1 MIKSRTL
8 TWQRSAASSRLRYR
22 DVIDFRAAHRD
33 TGKGRACG
41 GGSTS
46 PACTHDTTMS
56 DFIRAARASDRG
68 GGPGVGTFT
77 DRAGWDAVQK
87 LISLRPPGSPGTRH
101 ATNPHIFRMNLAAL
115 VVPGIIT
122 GVCVLVGLMT
132 LHEYCLGEPDDARDG
147 SDKTVPR
154 CFLTTDDAAR
164 SLYAAKFGESQEQ
177 QTTLSYAKF
186 AAVSFY
192 GASLLTTL
200 ATLPHNN
207 GPLKLSL
214 ILYHTLICLWS
225 TVYYTLDFFHLI
237 PQVRSERDGMLEY
250 SAMRVIAVWPVTST
264 LMISKVAILCIMTRH
279 VGEVRSPRVSLLG
292 FEDHTVKIRG
302 ESVRGGLPNT
312 GESDGPKVVPHA
324 RQSAVDAEVENADR
338 GANGWL
344 NTFDHIVSKF
354 TGRAEM
360 SARLSRELM
369 EEGGLMSASWDV
381 WKASLVNNLMLLAGA
396 FGLISNM
403 YWVRVLSIAVSC
415 LLFIAL
421 MHSFRT
427 LFQFVV
433 RRVQHPQDRRSMQVL
448 ETLTYVT
455 WTLFP
460 IIQIARDAGYINT
473 ATQFLMMTAADIVAK
488 MMYSINLIFSNF
500 WLMNNADGLMRLDEA
515 LFTDALELSRYSQ
528 LAATTLEKAKREAES
543 VSALHRAF
551 VANISHELRT
561 PLNSIIAFNSLLLED
576 DTLTEPQR
584 EFVSSAIVSAEALL
598 GIIGQI
604 LDFAKL
610 ESTSGMHQELVIE
623 SFDINEMVNELVDI
637 VGHQANKNQVELVL
651 DIAPELDGLNVRGDK
666 FRLRQ
671 ALINV
676 VNNSI
681 KFTREGGEVRLR
693 VTVLPDHDP
702 VTRRISRT
710 SYEDIARGVGRG
722 KSWTMGL
729 ALDQHHEEVDEGTNH
744 GAEKEVMENDFLAP
758 HAPRVVVAFEV
769 CDNGI
774 GIARDKLKLIFMPFG
789 QASVSST
796 REYGGTG
803 LGLAITNNI
812 VHSMGG
818 TITCSSEL
826 DKGTTMVLSVP
837 LEVRNRVDAAR
848 LRQLDPETRVLS
860 VIAKHSL
867 ANAIGHAATCAGAA
881 THVYIEAGARFPHTE
896 HQRKLWS
903 AEVATAI
910 FRAQSRSEG
919 CAVLVM
925 EECFLAPLWTEWCR
939 MFRDAP
945 SMPNMPPIVL
955 IVGKKMQIK
964 DMLSKEKKLRQN
976 SRGSGGLRQNSF
988 GGFSGIGDSETDLG
1002 TLERRE
1008 EGWRALIS
1016 SVVQLIRPVKPTLLR
1031 DALKSAE
1038 VMLHQEQ
1045 ARTAA
1050 KNLGQPPSP
1059 TPLTRIPAA
1068 VAAAPEAGHAS
1079 RRNAPARN
1087 PTATAAVPGRRDA
1100 LVSPCRVTRS
1110 ASKRLA
1116 TSRHDDGAEEPA
1128 GEAPV
1133 NSGLRRRSSVRLRA
1147 GDDGGARAIDP
1158 LVPRLPER
1166 GWIQPRGASAAAP
1179 VRVAA
1184 AAAAAARPAASQ
1196 QSGGSISS
1204 FVTAADELVFRHG
1217 GHVLIVEDNPMNQKV
1232 AKVVVKHCGMTADV
1246 ANNGAEAVEIMKG
1259 GGLYDVILM
1268 DIQMPVMDGLEATQR
1283 IREMEAAG
1291 TIANGNYIVATSAN
1305 ATAENH
1311 REGYEAG
1318 MDEYITKPIYPSK
1331 LKELLAKP
1339 KRMQTVLELDDGADG
1354 DAEVTSLIGR
1364 NGSG

>member
-1 MIKSRTL
+1 
-8 TWQRSAASSRLRYR
+8 
-22 DVIDFRAAHRD
+22 
-33 TGKGRACG
+33 
-41 GGSTS
+41 
-46 PACTHDTTMS
+46 
-56 DFIRAARASDRG
+56 
-68 GGPGVGTFT
+68 
-77 DRAGWDAVQK
+77 
-87 LISLRPPGSPGTRH
+87 
-101 ATNPHIFRMNLAAL
+101 
-115 VVPGIIT
+115 
-122 GVCVLVGLMT
+122 
-132 LHEYCLGEPDDARDG
+132 
-147 SDKTVPR
+147 
-154 CFLTTDDAAR
+154 
-164 SLYAAKFGESQEQ
+164 
-177 QTTLSYAKF
+177 
-186 AAVSFY
+186 
-192 GASLLTTL
+192 
-200 ATLPHNN
+200 
-207 GPLKLSL
+207 
-214 ILYHTLICLWS
+214 
-225 TVYYTLDFFHLI
+225 
-237 PQVRSERDGMLEY
+237 
-250 SAMRVIAVWPVTST
+250 
-264 LMISKVAILCIMTRH
+264 
-279 VGEVRSPRVSLLG
+279 
-292 FEDHTVKIRG
+292 
-302 ESVRGGLPNT
+302 
-312 GESDGPKVVPHA
+312 
-324 RQSAVDAEVENADR
+324 
-338 GANGWL
+338 
-344 NTFDHIVSKF
+344 
-354 TGRAEM
+354 M

-403 YWVRVLSIAVSC
+403 YWVRVLSITVSC

-433 RRVQHPQDRRSMQVL
+433 RRVQHPQDRRSLQVL
-448 ETLTYVT
+448 EMLTYVT

-473 ATQFLMMTAADIVAK
+473 AAQFLMMTAADIVAK

-651 DIAPELDGLNVRGDK
+651 DVAPELDGLNVRGDK

-676 VNNSI
+676 INNSI

-702 VTRRISRT
+702 VARRISRT
-710 SYEDIARGVGRG
+710 SYDDIARGVGRG

-729 ALDQHHEEVDEGTNH
+729 ALDQHQEEVDEGTNH

-812 VHSMGG
+812 VQSVGG

-837 LEVRNRVDAAR
+837 LEVRNKVDAAR
-848 LRQLDPETRVLS
+848 LRQLDPETSVLS

-919 CAVLVM
+919 CAILVM

-939 MFRDAP
+939 MFRDVP

-955 IVGKKMQIK
+955 IVGKKMQVK
-964 DMLSKEKKLRQN
+964 DILSKEKKLRQN

-988 GGFSGIGDSETDLG
+988 GGFSGIGDSETDLS

-1031 DALKSAE
+1031 EALKSAE

-1045 ARTAA
+1045 ARAA
-1050 KNLGQPPSP
+1050 ANLGQPPSP
-1059 TPLTRIPAA
+1059 I
-1068 VAAAPEAGHAS
+1068 APPTS
-1079 RRNAPARN
+1079 PPPSPRRPR
-1087 PTATAAVPGRRDA
+1087 PDGR
-1100 LVSPCRVTRS
+1100 
-1110 ASKRLA
+1110 
-1116 TSRHDDGAEEPA
+1116 
-1128 GEAPV
+1128 
-1133 NSGLRRRSSVRLRA
+1133 
-1147 GDDGGARAIDP
+1147 
-1158 LVPRLPER
+1158 
-1166 GWIQPRGASAAAP
+1166 
-1179 VRVAA
+1179 
-1184 AAAAAARPAASQ
+1184 
-1196 QSGGSISS
+1196 
-1204 FVTAADELVFRHG
+1204 
-1217 GHVLIVEDNPMNQKV
+1217 
-1232 AKVVVKHCGMTADV
+1232 
-1246 ANNGAEAVEIMKG
+1246 
-1259 GGLYDVILM
+1259 
-1268 DIQMPVMDGLEATQR
+1268 
-1283 IREMEAAG
+1283 AAG
-1291 TIANGNYIVATSAN
+1291 TRRRGNPPRRPSLGGTRSSPRVASPGPRPSAW
-1305 ATAENH
+1305 
-1311 REGYEAG
+1311 RRRGG
-1318 MDEYITKPIYPSK
+1318 MTEPTNPR
-1331 LKELLAKP
+1331 AKRP
-1339 KRMQTVLELDDGADG
+1339 
-1354 DAEVTSLIGR
+1354 
-1364 NGSG
+1364 

>member
-1 MIKSRTL
+1 M
-8 TWQRSAASSRLRYR
+8 
-22 DVIDFRAAHRD
+22 DEFV
-33 TGKGRACG
+33 
-41 GGSTS
+41 
-46 PACTHDTTMS
+46 
-56 DFIRAARASDRG
+56 RAARGYDRG
-68 GGPGVGTFT
+68 GKVQGMGKPAFS
-77 DRAGWDAVQK
+77 DRVGWDAVQK
-87 LISLRPPGSPGTRH
+87 LINLRPPGASGGTRP
-101 ATNPHIFRMNLAAL
+101 TTRPHIFRMNLAAL
-115 VVPGIIT
+115 VIPGVIT
-122 GVCVLVGLMT
+122 VVCVLVGLMT
-132 LHEYCLGEPDDARDG
+132 LHEYCLGEPGDG
-147 SDKTVPR
+147 NDGTVPR
-154 CFLTTDDAAR
+154 CFLNTDAASR
-164 SLYAAKFGESQEQ
+164 ALYAAKYGESKEQ
-177 QTTLSYAKF
+177 QVTLSYAKF
-186 AAVSFY
+186 AAISFY

-214 ILYHTLICLWS
+214 IFYHILICLWS
-225 TVYYTLDFFHLI
+225 TAYYTMDFLGYM
-237 PQVRSERDGMLEY
+237 PQVRSERDGMIEY
-250 SAMRVIAVWPVTST
+250 SVMRVLAVWPVTST

-279 VGEVRSPRVSLLG
+279 LGEVDSGGVSLLG
-292 FEDHTVKIRG
+292 FDDMNEDDDLDTAVKFRG
-302 ESVRGGLPNT
+302 ESMRGGLHNAV
-312 GESDGPKVVPHA
+312 GESDGPAGGLRHA
-324 RQSAVDAEVENADR
+324 GNNRQSVVDGGVADEPPNAT
-338 GANGWL
+338 GHEANKWL
-344 NTFDHIVSKF
+344 RTFDRIAGKF

-360 SARLSRELM
+360 SAKLSQELGQ
-369 EEGGLMSASWDV
+369 EGSLMAASLDV

-396 FGLISNM
+396 FGLISDM
-403 YWVRVLSIAVSC
+403 YWVRVLSIGVSC
-415 LLFIAL
+415 LLFIGL
-421 MHSFRT
+421 MSLFRK

-433 RRVQHPQDRRSMQVL
+433 KRVQHPQDRRSLQVL

-460 IIQIARDAGYINT
+460 IIQIARDVGYIDT

-500 WLMNNADGLMRLDEA
+500 WLMNNADGLMRLDEG

-610 ESTSGMHQELVIE
+610 ESGSGMHQELVIE

-651 DIAPELDGLNVRGDK
+651 DVAPELDGLNVRGDK

-676 VNNSI
+676 INNSI

-702 VTRRISRT
+702 VARRISRI
-710 SYEDIARGVGRG
+710 SYDDIARGVGRG
-722 KSWTMGL
+722 QSWTMGL
-729 ALDQHHEEVDEGTNH
+729 ALNEHADHGDDNDDVDANDDNDVRVATACNTGNNVT
-744 GAEKEVMENDFLAP
+744 VENDFLAP

-812 VHSMGG
+812 VQSVGG

-826 DKGTTMVLSVP
+826 NAGTTMVLSVP
-837 LEVRNRVDAAR
+837 LEVRNRMDTQR
-848 LRQLDPETRVLS
+848 NRQLDPETRVLS
-860 VIAKHSL
+860 VIAKRSL
-867 ANAIGHAATCAGAA
+867 ADAIGHAATCAGAA

-896 HQRKLWS
+896 HQRKLWA

-939 MFRDAP
+939 MFRDSP

-955 IVGKKMQIK
+955 IVGKKMQVK
-964 DMLSKEKKLRQN
+964 DILRNEKELRRS
-976 SRGSGGLRQNSF
+976 SRGSGGLRQDSF
-988 GGFSGIGDSETDLG
+988 GGFSGLGGSHTDLQ

-1008 EGWRALIS
+1008 EGWRALIEC
-1016 SVVQLIRPVKPTLLR
+1016 VVQLIRPVKPTLLR
-1031 DALKSAE
+1031 EALKSAE

-1045 ARTAA
+1045 ARAA
-1050 KNLGQPPSP
+1050 AAAAAGARVGSPHSPARAPPSRQP
-1059 TPLTRIPAA
+1059 SARGLGRSGAGGDA
-1068 VAAAPEAGHAS
+1068 VAAA
-1079 RRNAPARN
+1079 
-1087 PTATAAVPGRRDA
+1087 A
-1100 LVSPCRVTRS
+1100 LVSPGRVTRS
-1110 ASKRLA
+1110 ASRRLA
-1116 TSRHDDGAEEPA
+1116 ASASQQDGSREL
-1128 GEAPV
+1128 GEDPV
-1133 NSGLRRRSSVRLRA
+1133 NSGLRHRSSQRIRV
-1147 GDDGGARAIDP
+1147 GGNPSRRDP
-1158 LVPRLPER
+1158 NVPPLPER
-1166 GWIQPRGASAAAP
+1166 GWIQPRGAAAHAP
-1179 VRVAA
+1179 PAQVT
-1184 AAAAAARPAASQ
+1184 ARPTRSR
-1196 QSGGSISS
+1196 QSGGSIAS
-1204 FVTAADELVFRHG
+1204 FVTAGDELMFRHG

-1246 ANNGAEAVEIMKG
+1246 ANNGQEAVDILRS
-1259 GGLYDVILM
+1259 GGLYDVVLM

-1283 IREMEAAG
+1283 IREMEADG
-1291 TIANGNYIVATSAN
+1291 TIASGNYIVATSAN

-1318 MDEYITKPIYPSK
+1318 MDEYITKPIYPTK

-1339 KRMQTVLELDDGADG
+1339 KRMQTALELEEAGDG
-1354 DAEVTSLIGR
+1354 EVTSLVGR
-1364 NGSG
+1364 KGSG

>member
-1 MIKSRTL
+1 ML
-8 TWQRSAASSRLRYR
+8 TGQEDQQLYQR
-22 DVIDFRAAHRD
+22 VVDFRAAHRACRD
-33 TGKGRACG
+33 AGKGRACG
-41 GGSTS
+41 GGGTS
-46 PACTHDTTMS
+46 PAFTHETTMS
-56 DFIRAARASDRG
+56 GFIRAARASDRG

-101 ATNPHIFRMNLAAL
+101 ATSPHIFRMNLAAL

-147 SDKTVPR
+147 SDETVPR

-279 VGEVRSPRVSLLG
+279 VGEVHSPRVSLLG
-292 FEDHTVKIRG
+292 FDDLADEDGPVKIRG
-302 ESVRGGLPNT
+302 ESMRGGLHNT
-312 GESDGPKVVPHA
+312 GESDGPKMAAH
-324 RQSAVDAEVENADR
+324 RQSAVDAEAENADN
-338 GANGWL
+338 GANGWF

-403 YWVRVLSIAVSC
+403 YWVRVLSITVSC

-433 RRVQHPQDRRSMQVL
+433 RRVQHPQDRRSLQVL

-460 IIQIARDAGYINT
+460 IIQIARDAGYIDT

-651 DIAPELDGLNVRGDK
+651 DVAPELDGLNVRGDK

-676 VNNSI
+676 INNSI

-702 VTRRISRT
+702 VARRISRT
-710 SYEDIARGVGRG
+710 SYDDIARGVGRG

-729 ALDQHHEEVDEGTNH
+729 TLDQHQEEVDDGTNH
-744 GAEKEVMENDFLAP
+744 GAEKEVIENDFLAP

-812 VHSMGG
+812 VQSVGG

-826 DKGTTMVLSVP
+826 EKGTTMVLSVP
-837 LEVRNRVDAAR
+837 LEVRNKVDAAR

-919 CAVLVM
+919 CAILVM

-955 IVGKKMQIK
+955 IVGKKMQVK
-964 DMLSKEKKLRQN
+964 DILSKEKKLRQN
-976 SRGSGGLRQNSF
+976 SRGSGGLRQSSF
-988 GGFSGIGDSETDLG
+988 GGFSGIGDSETDLS

-1031 DALKSAE
+1031 EALKSAE

-1045 ARTAA
+1045 ARAA
-1050 KNLGQPPSP
+1050 ANLGQPPSP
-1059 TPLTRIPAA
+1059 IAPLHVPAA
-1068 VAAAPEAGHAS
+1068 VAAAPEARQAS

-1087 PTATAAVPGRRDA
+1087 QPTDNPRRDA

-1116 TSRHDDGAEEPA
+1116 TSNARDDGADEPA

-1147 GDDGGARAIDP
+1147 GNDGVPARGIDP

-1166 GWIQPRGASAAAP
+1166 GWIQPRGNPNPNPSAP
-1179 VRVAA
+1179 VR

-1217 GHVLIVEDNPMNQKV
+1217 GHVLIVEDNLMNQKV

-1283 IREMEAAG
+1283 IREMEATG
-1291 TIANGNYIVATSAN
+1291 TIAKGNYIVATSAN

-1339 KRMQTVLELDDGADG
+1339 KRMQTVLEFDDGADG

>member
-1 MIKSRTL
+1 MGRRISSY
-8 TWQRSAASSRLRYR
+8 QR
-22 DVIDFRAAHRD
+22 VVDFRAAHRACRD
-33 TGKGRACG
+33 AGKGRACG

-46 PACTHDTTMS
+46 PAFTHETTMS
-56 DFIRAARASDRG
+56 DFTRAARASDRG

-101 ATNPHIFRMNLAAL
+101 ATSPQIFRMNLAAL

-147 SDKTVPR
+147 SDETVPR

-214 ILYHTLICLWS
+214 ILYHTLICVWS

-292 FEDHTVKIRG
+292 FDDLEDDGPVKVRG
-302 ESVRGGLPNT
+302 ESMRGGLVNSD
-312 GESDGPKVVPHA
+312 ESDGPIMVAH
-324 RQSAVDAEVENADR
+324 RQSAVDAEAENADHH
-338 GANGWL
+338 GANRWL
-344 NTFDHIVSKF
+344 NTFDRIASKF

-403 YWVRVLSIAVSC
+403 YWVRVLSITVSC

-421 MHSFRT
+421 MYSFRT

-433 RRVQHPQDRRSMQVL
+433 RRVQHPQDRRSLQVL
-448 ETLTYVT
+448 EMLTYVT

-460 IIQIARDAGYINT
+460 IIQIARDAGYIDT

-651 DIAPELDGLNVRGDK
+651 DVAPELDGLNVRGDK

-676 VNNSI
+676 INNSI

-693 VTVLPDHDP
+693 VTVLPDDDP
-702 VTRRISRT
+702 VARRISRT
-710 SYEDIARGVGRG
+710 SHDDIARGVGRG

-729 ALDQHHEEVDEGTNH
+729 ALDQHQEQNDEGTNH
-744 GAEKEVMENDFLAP
+744 GADKQVMENDFLAP

-812 VHSMGG
+812 VQSVGG

-837 LEVRNRVDAAR
+837 LEVRNKVDAAR

-919 CAVLVM
+919 CAILVM

-955 IVGKKMQIK
+955 IVGKKMQVK
-964 DMLSKEKKLRQN
+964 DILSKEKKLRQN

-988 GGFSGIGDSETDLG
+988 GGFSGIGDSETDLS

-1031 DALKSAE
+1031 EALKSAE

-1045 ARTAA
+1045 ARAA
-1050 KNLGQPPSP
+1050 ANLGQPPSP
-1059 TPLTRIPAA
+1059 IAPRVHKQAI
-1068 VAAAPEAGHAS
+1068 AAAPETRRAS
-1079 RRNAPARN
+1079 RGNAPARK
-1087 PTATAAVPGRRDA
+1087 PTAAAAVPRRDA
-1100 LVSPCRVTRS
+1100 VVSPCRVTRS

-1116 TSRHDDGAEEPA
+1116 ASRLDDGADEPA

-1147 GDDGGARAIDP
+1147 GNDDGARGGIDP

-1166 GWIQPRGASAAAP
+1166 GWIHPGGAAAE
-1179 VRVAA
+1179 
-1184 AAAAAARPAASQ
+1184 ARPTASQ

-1204 FVTAADELVFRHG
+1204 FVTAAGELVFRHG

-1291 TIANGNYIVATSAN
+1291 TIAKGNYIVATSAN

-1339 KRMQTVLELDDGADG
+1339 KRMQTVLEFDDGADG

>member
-1 MIKSRTL
+1 MCI
-8 TWQRSAASSRLRYR
+8 R
-22 DVIDFRAAHRD
+22 D
-33 TGKGRACG
+33 
-41 GGSTS
+41 S
-46 PACTHDTTMS
+46 
-56 DFIRAARASDRG
+56 
-68 GGPGVGTFT
+68 
-77 DRAGWDAVQK
+77 
-87 LISLRPPGSPGTRH
+87 PGSPGTRH

-147 SDKTVPR
+147 SDETVPR

-279 VGEVRSPRVSLLG
+279 VGEVHSPRVSLLG
-292 FEDHTVKIRG
+292 FDDLDEDGPVKIRG
-302 ESVRGGLPNT
+302 ESMRGGLHNT
-312 GESDGPKVVPHA
+312 GESDGPKMVAH
-324 RQSAVDAEVENADR
+324 RQSAVDAEAENPDH

-344 NTFDHIVSKF
+344 NTFDHIVAKF

-369 EEGGLMSASWDV
+369 EEGGLMSTSWDV

-403 YWVRVLSIAVSC
+403 YWVRVLSITVSC

-433 RRVQHPQDRRSMQVL
+433 RRVQHPQDRRSLQVL

-460 IIQIARDAGYINT
+460 IIQIARDAGYIDT
-473 ATQFLMMTAADIVAK
+473 AAQFLMMTAADIVAK

-651 DIAPELDGLNVRGDK
+651 DVAPELDGLNVRGDK

-676 VNNSI
+676 INNSI

-702 VTRRISRT
+702 VARRISRT
-710 SYEDIARGVGRG
+710 SYDDIARGVGRG
-722 KSWTMGL
+722 KSWTMGI
-729 ALDQHHEEVDEGTNH
+729 ALDQHQEEVDEGTNH
-744 GAEKEVMENDFLAP
+744 GAEKEVIENDFLAP

-812 VHSMGG
+812 VQSVGG

-826 DKGTTMVLSVP
+826 EKGTTMVLSVP
-837 LEVRNRVDAAR
+837 LEVRNKVDAAR

-919 CAVLVM
+919 CAIIVM

-955 IVGKKMQIK
+955 IVGKKMQVK
-964 DMLSKEKKLRQN
+964 DILSKEKKLRQN
-976 SRGSGGLRQNSF
+976 SRGSGGLRQSSF
-988 GGFSGIGDSETDLG
+988 GGFSGIGDSETDLS

-1031 DALKSAE
+1031 EALKSAE

-1045 ARTAA
+1045 ARAA
-1050 KNLGQPPSP
+1050 ANLGQPPSP
-1059 TPLTRIPAA
+1059 IAPLHVPAA
-1068 VAAAPEAGHAS
+1068 VAAAPEARQAS

-1087 PTATAAVPGRRDA
+1087 QPTDNPRRDA

-1116 TSRHDDGAEEPA
+1116 TSNARDDGADEPA

-1147 GDDGGARAIDP
+1147 GNDGVPARGIDP

-1166 GWIQPRGASAAAP
+1166 GWIQPRGNPNPNPNPSAP
-1179 VRVAA
+1179 VR

-1217 GHVLIVEDNPMNQKV
+1217 GHVLIVEDNLMNQKV

-1291 TIANGNYIVATSAN
+1291 TIPNGNYIVATSAN

-1339 KRMQTVLELDDGADG
+1339 KRMQTVLELNDGADG

>member
-1 MIKSRTL
+1 MIS
-8 TWQRSAASSRLRYR
+8 QR
-22 DVIDFRAAHRD
+22 VVDFRAAHRACREA
-33 TGKGRACG
+33 GKGRACG
-41 GGSTS
+41 GGGTS
-46 PACTHDTTMS
+46 PAFTHETTMS
-56 DFIRAARASDRG
+56 GFIREARASDRG
-68 GGPGVGTFT
+68 GRPGVGTFT

-101 ATNPHIFRMNLAAL
+101 ATSPHIFRMNLAAL

-147 SDKTVPR
+147 SDETVPR

-279 VGEVRSPRVSLLG
+279 LGEVHSPRVSLLG
-292 FEDHTVKIRG
+292 FDDLADEDGPVKIRG
-302 ESVRGGLPNT
+302 ESMRGGLHNT
-312 GESDGPKVVPHA
+312 GESDGPKMAAH
-324 RQSAVDAEVENADR
+324 RQSAVDAEAENADN

-360 SARLSRELM
+360 SARIRRELM

-403 YWVRVLSIAVSC
+403 YWVRVLSITVSC

-433 RRVQHPQDRRSMQVL
+433 RRVQHPQDRRSLQVL

-460 IIQIARDAGYINT
+460 IIQIARDAGYIDT

-651 DIAPELDGLNVRGDK
+651 DVAPELDGLNVRGDK

-676 VNNSI
+676 INNSI

-702 VTRRISRT
+702 VARRISRT
-710 SYEDIARGVGRG
+710 SYDDIARGVGRG

-729 ALDQHHEEVDEGTNH
+729 TLDQHQEEEDEGTNH
-744 GAEKEVMENDFLAP
+744 GAAKEVIENDFLAP

-812 VHSMGG
+812 VHSVGG

-826 DKGTTMVLSVP
+826 EKGTTMVLSVP
-837 LEVRNRVDAAR
+837 LEVRNKVDAAR

-919 CAVLVM
+919 CAILVM

-955 IVGKKMQIK
+955 IVGKKMQVK
-964 DMLSKEKKLRQN
+964 DILSKEKKLRQN
-976 SRGSGGLRQNSF
+976 SRGSGGLRQSSF
-988 GGFSGIGDSETDLG
+988 GGFSGIGDSETDLS

-1016 SVVQLIRPVKPTLLR
+1016 SVAQLIRPVKPTLLR
-1031 DALKSAE
+1031 EALKSAE

-1045 ARTAA
+1045 ARAA
-1050 KNLGQPPSP
+1050 ANLGQPPSP
-1059 TPLTRIPAA
+1059 IAPRVPAA
-1068 VAAAPEAGHAS
+1068 VAAAPEARQAS

-1087 PTATAAVPGRRDA
+1087 RPTDNPRRDA

-1116 TSRHDDGAEEPA
+1116 TPNARDDGADEPA

-1147 GDDGGARAIDP
+1147 GNDGVPARGIDP

-1166 GWIQPRGASAAAP
+1166 GWIQPRGNPNPNPNPSAP
-1179 VRVAA
+1179 VR

-1217 GHVLIVEDNPMNQKV
+1217 GHVLIVEDNLMNQKV

-1283 IREMEAAG
+1283 IREMEATG
-1291 TIANGNYIVATSAN
+1291 TIAKGNYIVATSAN

-1339 KRMQTVLELDDGADG
+1339 KRMQTVLEFDDGADG

>member
-1 MIKSRTL
+1 M
-8 TWQRSAASSRLRYR
+8 
-22 DVIDFRAAHRD
+22 
-33 TGKGRACG
+33 
-41 GGSTS
+41 
-46 PACTHDTTMS
+46 
-56 DFIRAARASDRG
+56 
-68 GGPGVGTFT
+68 
-77 DRAGWDAVQK
+77 
-87 LISLRPPGSPGTRH
+87 
-101 ATNPHIFRMNLAAL
+101 
-115 VVPGIIT
+115 
-122 GVCVLVGLMT
+122 
-132 LHEYCLGEPDDARDG
+132 
-147 SDKTVPR
+147 
-154 CFLTTDDAAR
+154 
-164 SLYAAKFGESQEQ
+164 
-177 QTTLSYAKF
+177 
-186 AAVSFY
+186 
-192 GASLLTTL
+192 
-200 ATLPHNN
+200 
-207 GPLKLSL
+207 
-214 ILYHTLICLWS
+214 
-225 TVYYTLDFFHLI
+225 
-237 PQVRSERDGMLEY
+237 
-250 SAMRVIAVWPVTST
+250 
-264 LMISKVAILCIMTRH
+264 
-279 VGEVRSPRVSLLG
+279 
-292 FEDHTVKIRG
+292 
-302 ESVRGGLPNT
+302 
-312 GESDGPKVVPHA
+312 
-324 RQSAVDAEVENADR
+324 
-338 GANGWL
+338 
-344 NTFDHIVSKF
+344 NTFDRIASKF

-403 YWVRVLSIAVSC
+403 YWVRVLSITVSC

-421 MHSFRT
+421 MYSFRT

-433 RRVQHPQDRRSMQVL
+433 RRVQHPQDRRSLQVL
-448 ETLTYVT
+448 EMLTYVT

-460 IIQIARDAGYINT
+460 IIQIARDAGYIDT

-651 DIAPELDGLNVRGDK
+651 DVAPELDGLNVRGDK

-676 VNNSI
+676 INNSI

-693 VTVLPDHDP
+693 VTVLPDDDP
-702 VTRRISRT
+702 VARRISRT
-710 SYEDIARGVGRG
+710 SHDDIARGVGRG

-729 ALDQHHEEVDEGTNH
+729 ALDQHQEQNDEGTNH
-744 GAEKEVMENDFLAP
+744 GADKQVMENDFLAP

-812 VHSMGG
+812 VQSVGG

-837 LEVRNRVDAAR
+837 LEVRNKVDTAR

-860 VIAKHSL
+860 VIAKRSL
-867 ANAIGHAATCAGAA
+867 ANAIGHAVTCAGAA

-919 CAVLVM
+919 CAILVM

-955 IVGKKMQIK
+955 IVGKKMQVK
-964 DMLSKEKKLRQN
+964 DILSKEKKLRQN

-988 GGFSGIGDSETDLG
+988 GGFSGIGDSETDLS

-1031 DALKSAE
+1031 EALKSAE

-1045 ARTAA
+1045 ARAA
-1050 KNLGQPPSP
+1050 ANLGQPPSP
-1059 TPLTRIPAA
+1059 IAPRVHKQAI
-1068 VAAAPEAGHAS
+1068 AAAPETRRAS
-1079 RRNAPARN
+1079 RGNAPARK
-1087 PTATAAVPGRRDA
+1087 PTAAAAVPRRDA
-1100 LVSPCRVTRS
+1100 VVSPCRVTRS

-1116 TSRHDDGAEEPA
+1116 ASRLDDGADEPA

-1147 GDDGGARAIDP
+1147 GNDDGARGGIDP

-1166 GWIQPRGASAAAP
+1166 GWIHPRGAAAGSNGGGGSAH
-1179 VRVAA
+1179 RVATVGGIDLVVRDRRGR
-1184 AAAAAARPAASQ
+1184 ARVPPRRPRSHRRGQPDESEGGEGCREALRDDGGCRQ
-1196 QSGGSISS
+1196 QRRGGCRDYEGWRAVRRHPDGHSDAGDGRPGGD
-1204 FVTAADELVFRHG
+1204 AADPRDGGGGYYRQGQLHRRHIRQRHRG
-1217 GHVLIVEDNPMNQKV
+1217 EPPRRVRGWHGRVHHQANLPEQ
-1232 AKVVVKHCGMTADV
+1232 AKGAP
-1246 ANNGAEAVEIMKG
+1246 GEAEAYADRAGVRRRRGRGRRSDLAHRAKRF
-1259 GGLYDVILM
+1259 GL
-1268 DIQMPVMDGLEATQR
+1268 R
-1283 IREMEAAG
+1283 IRE
-1291 TIANGNYIVATSAN
+1291 
-1305 ATAENH
+1305 
-1311 REGYEAG
+1311 
-1318 MDEYITKPIYPSK
+1318 SK
-1331 LKELLAKP
+1331 LTRTRTEPSNGWRILSTTFYGNDCKGT
-1339 KRMQTVLELDDGADG
+1339 MIMS
-1354 DAEVTSLIGR
+1354 SLPPRVVIKQDR
-1364 NGSG
+1364 SL

>member
-1 MIKSRTL
+1 
-8 TWQRSAASSRLRYR
+8 
-22 DVIDFRAAHRD
+22 
-33 TGKGRACG
+33 
-41 GGSTS
+41 
-46 PACTHDTTMS
+46 MS
-56 DFIRAARASDRG
+56 GFIREARASDRG
-68 GGPGVGTFT
+68 GRPGVGTFT

-101 ATNPHIFRMNLAAL
+101 ATSPHIFRMNLAAL

-147 SDKTVPR
+147 SDETVPR

-279 VGEVRSPRVSLLG
+279 LGEVHSPRVSLLG
-292 FEDHTVKIRG
+292 FDDLADEDGPVKIRG
-302 ESVRGGLPNT
+302 ESMRGGLHNT
-312 GESDGPKVVPHA
+312 GESDGPKMVAH
-324 RQSAVDAEVENADR
+324 RQSAVDAEAENPDH

-344 NTFDHIVSKF
+344 NTFDHIVAKF

-403 YWVRVLSIAVSC
+403 YWVRVLSITVSC

-433 RRVQHPQDRRSMQVL
+433 RRVQHPQDRRSLQVL

-460 IIQIARDAGYINT
+460 IIQIARDAGYIDT

-651 DIAPELDGLNVRGDK
+651 DVAPELDGLNVRGDK

-676 VNNSI
+676 INNSI

-702 VTRRISRT
+702 VARRISRT
-710 SYEDIARGVGRG
+710 SYDDIARGVGRG
-722 KSWTMGL
+722 KSWTMGI
-729 ALDQHHEEVDEGTNH
+729 ALDQHQEEVDEGTNH
-744 GAEKEVMENDFLAP
+744 GAEKEVIENDFLAP

-812 VHSMGG
+812 VHSVGG

-826 DKGTTMVLSVP
+826 EKGTTMVLSVP
-837 LEVRNRVDAAR
+837 LEVRNKVDAAR

-919 CAVLVM
+919 CAILVM

-955 IVGKKMQIK
+955 IVGKKMQVK
-964 DMLSKEKKLRQN
+964 DILSKEKKLRQN
-976 SRGSGGLRQNSF
+976 SRGSGGLRQSSF
-988 GGFSGIGDSETDLG
+988 GGFSGIGDSETDLS

-1031 DALKSAE
+1031 EALKSAE

-1045 ARTAA
+1045 ARAA
-1050 KNLGQPPSP
+1050 ANLGQPPSP
-1059 TPLTRIPAA
+1059 IAPLHVPAA
-1068 VAAAPEAGHAS
+1068 VAAAPEARQAS

-1087 PTATAAVPGRRDA
+1087 QPTDNPRRDA

-1116 TSRHDDGAEEPA
+1116 TPNARDDGADEPA

-1147 GDDGGARAIDP
+1147 GNDGVPARGIDP

-1166 GWIQPRGASAAAP
+1166 GWIQPRGNPNPNPNPSAP
-1179 VRVAA
+1179 VR

-1196 QSGGSISS
+1196 QSGGSITS

-1217 GHVLIVEDNPMNQKV
+1217 GHVLIVEDNLMNQKV

-1283 IREMEAAG
+1283 IREMEATG
-1291 TIANGNYIVATSAN
+1291 TIAKGNYIVATSAN

-1339 KRMQTVLELDDGADG
+1339 KRMQTVLEFDDGADG